1 MDDYILI
8 LFAVAILYLGVRIVL
23 KVREM
28 NAYSDNDEKI
38 AKLPKELHSLNIN
51 EPSENFEA
59 DDTSNETENTKSK
72 EKS

>member
-38 AKLPKELHSLNIN
+38 AKLPKELHSLNIS
-51 EPSENFEA
+51 EPSENFET
-59 DDTSNETENTKSK
+59 DDDANDTESTKPK
-72 EKS
+72 EKP

>member
-38 AKLPKELHSLNIN
+38 ANLPKELHSLNIN